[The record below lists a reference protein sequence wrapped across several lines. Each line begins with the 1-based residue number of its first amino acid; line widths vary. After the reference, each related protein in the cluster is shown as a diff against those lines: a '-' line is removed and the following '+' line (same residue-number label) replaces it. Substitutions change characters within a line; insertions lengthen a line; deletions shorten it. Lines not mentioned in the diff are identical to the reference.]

1 MLRVE
6 IPNDKTK
13 ILKQIKALNSLLIT
27 DNKKDFAIHIAA
39 IKELKKALKES

>member
-13 ILKQIKALNSLLIT
+13 ILKQIKALNSLIIT
-27 DNKKDFAIHIAA
+27 DNKKDLEIHQAA